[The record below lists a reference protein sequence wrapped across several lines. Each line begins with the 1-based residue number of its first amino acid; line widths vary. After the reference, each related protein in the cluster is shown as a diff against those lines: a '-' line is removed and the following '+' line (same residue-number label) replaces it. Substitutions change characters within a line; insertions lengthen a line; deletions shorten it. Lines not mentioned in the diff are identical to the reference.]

1 MNGLKRNVVTLHV
14 HIVRIDQRL
23 HMKHIGEVI
32 YQQEVLMR
40 GKCGEETI
48 IIIKKLVSFAGIENS
63 AILSGGFYMSR
74 EEILEKRREENRNKD
89 IYEQEVVKQASTS
102 AVIVMAVLATI
113 FFAVQ
118 IFVGGGANWGMGAL
132 VFSASMTSFW
142 ARYKKFRRKSELL
155 IAVAYTMLVFACSV
169 CYIYN
174 LIVSSGTL

>member
-1 MNGLKRNVVTLHV
+1 
-14 HIVRIDQRL
+14 
-23 HMKHIGEVI
+23 
-32 YQQEVLMR
+32 
-40 GKCGEETI
+40 
-48 IIIKKLVSFAGIENS
+48 
-63 AILSGGFYMSR
+63 MSR